1 MPHPHTAEVISDVLH
16 DVLLDWRIERKV
28 STVTLDNCTTNDNL
42 MDKMQDKMP
51 LSSLMLNGRLM
62 HMRCA
67 AHIIN
72 LIVKDG
78 LSVMVEGI
86 DRVRESVMFWT
97 ATPKRHER
105 FEKAVAQENLKYDKK
120 IALDVKTRWNS
131 TYLMLSTALEY
142 IPVFDRLATRE
153 KLCAPF
159 RPSADDWKFARQLCD
174 RLEMFYD
181 ITELLSG
188 TKYVTANLF
197 FPKVCGIYLAISKWQ
212 TSNIPKVEEM
222 SALMKEK
229 FLKYWKD
236 THGLMAIA
244 TVLDPRYKL
253 QFLNAMFE
261 QIYGHTWFN
270 EVKKVRDLLYDLVLE
285 YQGSMEGVG
294 TTDGVG
300 TSSNNSSSSNNNSG
314 DKAVVD
320 IFDRYLSSQ
329 PIVSTNYMRT
339 ELDLYLEEP
348 LWPRT
353 TNLDIIHWWQY
364 AGMKYPTL
372 RNIAQDILA
381 IPVTT
386 VASESVFSTS
396 GRIISPSRSRL
407 APKMVEALMCM
418 QAWSRAEMLGI
429 YAGFCFTF
437 MVALFSLIHDNT
449 NLLILFDLGPESPV
463 MNALLTCLDDEEEEM
478 VLPLYLF

>member
-1 MPHPHTAEVISDVLH
+1 
-16 DVLLDWRIERKV
+16 
-28 STVTLDNCTTNDNL
+28 
-42 MDKMQDKMP
+42 
-51 LSSLMLNGRLM
+51 
-62 HMRCA
+62 
-67 AHIIN
+67 
-72 LIVKDG
+72 
-78 LSVMVEGI
+78 
-86 DRVRESVMFWT
+86 
-97 ATPKRHER
+97 
-105 FEKAVAQENLKYDKK
+105 
-120 IALDVKTRWNS
+120 
-131 TYLMLSTALEY
+131 
-142 IPVFDRLATRE
+142 
-153 KLCAPF
+153 
-159 RPSADDWKFARQLCD
+159 
-174 RLEMFYD
+174 MFYD

-294 TTDGVG
+294 KTDGVG
-300 TSSNNSSSSNNNSG
+300 TSSNNSSSSTVGSG

-329 PIVSTNYMRT
+329 PIVSTNYVRT

-353 TNLDIIHWWQY
+353 TDLDIIHWWQY